1 MYNMLRGV
9 GTMTLIRD
17 KKLKKYCLER
27 DSEKFLLSTDYA
39 VNLSS
44 QLESYCLNNQEA
56 GFESFFAFGKK
67 INDMY
72 GGRTVVEYINRE
84 THFKSDI
91 YFGIVEEFCLD
102 INSSTEV
109 VSLNYKDGKLVETYK
124 EVKSITEEQLSDE
137 SKTTVSNMKKLIR
150 SYPNKK

>member
-1 MYNMLRGV
+1 MLRGV

-44 QLESYCLNNQEA
+44 QLENYCLNNQEA

-67 INDMY
+67 
-72 GGRTVVEYINRE
+72 
-84 THFKSDI
+84 
-91 YFGIVEEFCLD
+91 
-102 INSSTEV
+102 
-109 VSLNYKDGKLVETYK
+109 
-124 EVKSITEEQLSDE
+124 
-137 SKTTVSNMKKLIR
+137 
-150 SYPNKK
+150 NK

>member
-1 MYNMLRGV
+1 MKV
-9 GTMTLIRD
+9 
-17 KKLKKYCLER
+17 
-27 DSEKFLLSTDYA
+27 FLPL
-39 VNLSS
+39 V
-44 QLESYCLNNQEA
+44 
-56 GFESFFAFGKK
+56 KK

-91 YFGIVEEFCLD
+91 YFGIVEEFCID

-109 VSLNYKDGKLVETYK
+109 VSLNYKDGKLVESYK
-124 EVKSITEEQLSDE
+124 EVKNITEEQLSDE